1 MIERPPYTGGYLS
14 GLRMSDRLNVV
25 VSVDE
30 ARLKDFAD
38 VLQEMAEVG
47 LHIENE
53 MAMLGT
59 VSGSVDDPQVLS
71 RLRRV
76 KGVAHVERCRQFQI
90 APPNAE
96 IQ

>member
-1 MIERPPYTGGYLS
+1 MIERPPYTGGYLA

-38 VLQEMAEVG
+38 VLQEMAEAG

-53 MAMLGT
+53 MAVLGT
-59 VSGSVDDPQVLS
+59 VSGSVDDPRGLS